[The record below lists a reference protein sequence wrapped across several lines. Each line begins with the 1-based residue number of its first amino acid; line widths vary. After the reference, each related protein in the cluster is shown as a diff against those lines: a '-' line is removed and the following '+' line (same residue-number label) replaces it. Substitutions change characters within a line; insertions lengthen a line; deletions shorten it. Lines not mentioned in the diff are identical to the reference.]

1 MIYVISDLHGYPV
14 EKLEKLLRKANF
26 RNEDYLY
33 ILGDVIDRNGD
44 GGVGILEWLLCQ
56 PNAEL
61 ILGNHEAMLL
71 SCDFIFEELTDTLL
85 EKLKPEQIGV
95 LQNYMLNGGGVTLR
109 ELAKL
114 DRQTRYDIV
123 DYLRDC
129 PLYEAISVGDRDY
142 ILVHAGF
149 ENFSPDRKLGDYS
162 ADELIWAEPEL
173 TDEYFNDIHTV
184 FGHTPTNLFGEE
196 YNGKIVRTRTWTC
209 IDCGAA
215 IGNEPVLL
223 CLDSGEEFKLDL

>member
-1 MIYVISDLHGYPV
+1 MTYLISDLHGYSI
-14 EKLEKLLRKANF
+14 EKLKKLLALANF
-26 RNEDYLY
+26 GEDDFLY

-44 GGVGILEWLLCQ
+44 GGIGILKWLLVQ

-61 ILGNHEAMLL
+61 IMGNHEAMLL
-71 SCDFIFEELTDTLL
+71 SCDFIFDEITDTLIENL
-85 EKLKPEQIGV
+85 NPKQIEI
-95 LQNYMLNGGGVTLR
+95 LQNYILNGGNVTLR

-129 PLYEAISVGDRDY
+129 PLYEAITVNRRDY

-149 ENFSPDRKLGDYS
+149 DNFSPDRKLRDYS

-173 TDEYFNDIHTV
+173 KDEYFESIHTV
-184 FGHTPTNLFGEE
+184 FGHTPTVLFGKE
-196 YNGKIVRTRTWTC
+196 YDGKIVRTRTWTC

-215 IGNEPVLL
+215 LGNEPILL
-223 CLDSGEEFKLDL
+223 RLDDGQEFKL